1 MGQRSVNTYT
11 ILERREAQHD
21 TVAPDDFRLTRTGAW
36 LQGALPAGTLPY
48 CADLMR
54 ERALFTT
61 HDEAGLAK
69 LLTAAFMF
77 NEQLETATG
86 ILSVPFEQLDELF
99 APAPAP
105 PVLVFSPGRT
115 GSTLLVR
122 LLAAG
127 GLACASEPDML
138 TQLGRTPRDAFALLP
153 AGTREALARACL
165 AQLGQTLGGG
175 VIVKLRSQCNARPL
189 LLTEAAPGCRV
200 VFMLRGVTAWALSRH
215 RSFLEPPEIVASI
228 LRQAIDA
235 LDKLAFSGAPFD
247 LLWFETLAADPAAAL
262 RVCAPGLPFDAGLLD
277 SVMARDSQAG
287 TMIAREFVAS
297 APAQDGF
304 MAQLARDWRDARAG
318 AEWHPAT
325 EALLAEMWEK

>member
-1 MGQRSVNTYT
+1 MGQRSVNSYT
-11 ILERREAQHD
+11 ICGRREAQHD
-21 TVAPDDFRLTRTGAW
+21 VVAPDDLSLSLTGPWMQAS
-36 LQGALPAGTLPY
+36 LPAGTLPY
-48 CADLMR
+48 CADLTR
-54 ERALFTT
+54 ERAVFTT

-69 LLTAAFMF
+69 LLAAAFMF
-77 NEQLETATG
+77 NDQLETATG
-86 ILSVPFEQLDELF
+86 ALSVPFEQMGEVI
-99 APAPAP
+99 APPMAP

-122 LLAAG
+122 LLAAA

-138 TQLGRTPRDAFALLP
+138 TQLARAPRDAFALLP
-153 AGTREALARACL
+153 PGTREALARACL
-165 AQLGQTLGGG
+165 AQLGHTLGGG
-175 VIVKLRSQCNARPL
+175 LVVKLRSQCNARPL

-200 VFMLRGVTAWALSRH
+200 VFMLRGVTAWARSRH

-235 LDKLAFSGAPFD
+235 LDKLAFCGAAFD
-247 LLWFETLAADPAAAL
+247 VLWFETLAADPAAAL
-262 RVCAPGLPFDAGLLD
+262 RVCAPGLAFDARLLAE
-277 SVMARDSQAG
+277 VMARDSQAG
-287 TMIAREFVAS
+287 TMIAREIVGS

-304 MAQLARDWRDARAG
+304 MAQLARDWVKARAG